1 MDSKE
6 AVEILRNFVSTQGL
20 KFTSQRK
27 IVTEVFFDP
36 SFRDQHPTV
45 EELYLR
51 VKKQDPKVGYATV
64 YRTLKLLIECDL
76 AKPGRFGND
85 QMRYEPEAPGEHH
98 DHLVCNECGAI
109 LEFEDEE
116 IESLQIEV
124 AARLGFALEDHKM
137 VLFGRPLKDCKR
149 QNCKRESTSAARA

>member
-6 AVEILRNFVSTQGL
+6 AVEILRNFVATQGL
-20 KFTSQRK
+20 KFTTQRK
-27 IVTEVFFDP
+27 VVTEVFFDP

-51 VKKQDPKVGYATV
+51 VKEQDPKVGYATV
-64 YRTLKLLIECDL
+64 YRTLKLLIECNL

-85 QMRYEPEAPGEHH
+85 QMRYEPESPGEHH

-109 LEFEDEE
+109 LEFEDDE

-124 AARLGFALEDHKM
+124 AARFGFALEDHKM
-137 VLFGRPLKDCKR
+137 VLFGRPIDDCTTP
-149 QNCKRESTSAARA
+149 NCKRESTPAARA